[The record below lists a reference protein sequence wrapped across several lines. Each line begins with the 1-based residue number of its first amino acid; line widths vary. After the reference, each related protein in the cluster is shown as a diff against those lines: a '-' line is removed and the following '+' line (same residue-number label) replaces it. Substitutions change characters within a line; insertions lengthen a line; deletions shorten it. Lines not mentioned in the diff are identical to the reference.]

1 MQYFPP
7 EYLSLMSHFNHDKYI
22 VSNSLLSGP
31 SEQRKNGSHA
41 SSRSHL
47 LTQKSP
53 WPSPHHPTYSHGWCT
68 HRSGHSDVWWCHDG
82 KDSLLRVFKASFFLT
97 CKLLQDWTCPS
108 TIRHAS
114 TNCEKWIFLLL
125 SQFAGWYSDVFFCE
139 PLMDMEWLILGV
151 FPNPRWSAVW
161 GPRTLKS
168 LHKPTATFDNL
179 VVERCLWY
187 VYYCFIIR

>member
-1 MQYFPP
+1 MLLCFVHVDLQSSQGCVQEAVSTIPDWLADFFSVANLTISKTASVATMQYIPL

-47 LTQKSP
+47 LTRKSP
-53 WPSPHHPTYSHGWCT
+53 WPSSHHSTYSHGWCT
-68 HRSGHSDVWWCHDG
+68 HGSGHSDVWWCHDG

-97 CKLLQDWTCPS
+97 GKLLQDWTCPS

-114 TNCEKWIFLLL
+114 TNCEKRIFLLL
-125 SQFAGWYSDVFFCE
+125 SQFAG
-139 PLMDMEWLILGV
+139 
-151 FPNPRWSAVW
+151 
-161 GPRTLKS
+161 
-168 LHKPTATFDNL
+168 
-179 VVERCLWY
+179 
-187 VYYCFIIR
+187 